1 MAPRT
6 PTIEGK
12 LDPGD
17 VPQLPRECSE
27 LAPFIR
33 GLAALKERY
42 PQLDDNAQRGAGYH
56 CQSAHILGLVTSPK
70 VQTAKATATGR
81 VYAALQAHEQ
91 IRRLSYAFE
100 ASRCGRAWLE
110 FVGVN
115 DLADIPPKSALPFL
129 EANASGLSPGPK
141 GTMKMRAGALESWL
155 AQFVK
160 ARNQT
165 DLSDYHP
172 ARVACRLEDLSPT
185 VFEPGLSL
193 RLVAALVQGRSR
205 LDIATGFFTL
215 DGYNLIAEGMDNPD
229 IRILVGG
236 LSEFSSDHLSFLINF
251 IRSLDTGLT
260 PPAEVRRQVIQSIH
274 RKIINQKI
282 RIRTLQGRVTHPLHA
297 KIYLFDGVAAYVTSA
312 NLTYSGLCTHIEGGQ
327 LVTHPKDVAY
337 YSDKFEEYFAAAD
350 PVANPILQAM
360 EECWVFQDPISP
372 YLAFLRALFLLY
384 GRIQEPERLPARK
397 LADYQKLIVG
407 HVLGKFAERRSV
419 LLVAPTGTGKTV
431 MAAYIA
437 AAMWSRQIRRIVLVS
452 NNPLHESTWLWE
464 LRGMGLDA
472 TSITSGQLREKSANP
487 GPTTRR
493 IQHLLD
499 NLHDDTLFIVDE
511 CHQYRTPGSKGHD
524 NLEQCLLPKDDA
536 RRPYSLLLTATPI
549 SRGLENLE
557 ALLRLTARSDVP
569 ALQSVQ
575 EAADQAG
582 LVTVTLPD
590 ILRRFGVSTKTEHRA
605 LEFAEGLRFFP
616 NINLALQ
623 RYACSMSP
631 VFAELETLDAVLSDL
646 DTLVDDLL
654 EDEDDEITGNLKRQA
669 NLLKTL
675 LARRAESSPRALAR
689 TLERLLGLIGQPKH
703 KLSAAERRRRSA
715 ALHPLLKLAREGA
728 GRVKDTKLEHVIAI
742 LRDLDSHHKV
752 LIFSEYTDTV
762 AYLLEQLRSAF
773 PRRVFE
779 EITGESSTAER
790 RSKMARIAP
799 LAQGATELQSQR
811 LDVLIATD
819 AISEGENIQDVP
831 MLINYDLPWTP
842 LRLVQRMGRV
852 DRPTERPREV
862 KAYNLFPDDDRYAS
876 MIRHWSRLAERSVHV
891 NAITE
896 GEILH
901 SGIRD
906 PRSYHGKPRALY
918 FESASTFED
927 LALRVQ
933 AEQLP
938 TSTMLQAQLR
948 ADPELQRA
956 AENLPNRAYSARRGR
971 APGLYMLARVPTRFV
986 CLYQSAP
993 SASPEEIEN
1002 QQLLR
1007 ALYAEPDTASVPIP
1021 SNMDAM
1027 VSRAMEQWSRGIP
1040 EGERPGI
1047 ELHVSVWVVR

>member
-1 MAPRT
+1 MAPKT
-6 PTIEGK
+6 PTVEGK

-42 PQLDDNAQRGAGYH
+42 PQLDENAQRGAGYH

-70 VQTAKATATGR
+70 VQTAKVTATGR
-81 VYAALQAHEQ
+81 VYAALHAHEQ

-110 FVGVN
+110 FAGVN

-129 EANASGLSPGPK
+129 EANASGLSPGAK
-141 GTMKMRAGALESWL
+141 GTMRMRAGALESWL
-155 AQFVK
+155 AQFVR
-160 ARNQT
+160 ARHQT

-172 ARVACRLEDLSPT
+172 ARQACRLEDLSPT

-193 RLVAALVQGRSR
+193 RLIAALVQGRSR

-236 LSEFSSDHLSFLINF
+236 LSEFSSHHLGFLINF

-297 KIYLFDGVAAYVTSA
+297 KIYLFDGIAAYITSA

-407 HVLGKFAERRSV
+407 HVLGKLAERRSV

-431 MAAYIA
+431 MATYIA
-437 AAMWSRQIRRIVLVS
+437 AAMWGRQIRRIVLVS
-452 NNPLHESTWLWE
+452 NNPSHEAMWLWE

-487 GPTTRR
+487 GPTTRK
-493 IQHLLD
+493 IHHLLE

-524 NLEQCLLPKDDA
+524 NLEQYLLPKDDA

-557 ALLRLTARSDVP
+557 ALLRLTARGEVP

-575 EAADQAG
+575 EAADQPG
-582 LVTVTLPD
+582 LITVTLPD
-590 ILRRFGVSTKTEHRA
+590 ILRRFGVSTKTQHRA

-616 NINLALQ
+616 NINIALQ

-631 VFAELETLDAVLSDL
+631 VFAELENLDAVLSEL
-646 DTLVDDLL
+646 DTLVDDLV

-689 TLERLLGLIGQPKH
+689 TLERLLGIIGQRKF
-703 KLSAAERRRRSA
+703 SSAERRRRSA
-715 ALHPLLKLAREGA
+715 ALQPLLELARAGA
-728 GRVKDTKLEHVIAI
+728 GRAKDAKLEHVIGI
-742 LRDLDSHHKV
+742 LRDLNSHHKV

-762 AYLLEQLRSAF
+762 DYLLEHLRAAF
-773 PRRVFE
+773 PRRVIE

-790 RSKMARIAP
+790 RSKVARIAP
-799 LAQGATELQSQR
+799 LAQGATERPSQR

-831 MLINYDLPWTP
+831 TLINYDLPWTP
-842 LRLVQRMGRV
+842 LRLVQRIGRV
-852 DRPTERPREV
+852 DRPTEHPREV
-862 KAYNLFPDDDRYAS
+862 NAYNLFPEDDRYTS

-918 FESASTFED
+918 FESAATFEE
-927 LALRVQ
+927 LALQVQ

-956 AENLPNRAYSARRGR
+956 AENLPRRVYSGKRGR
-971 APGLYMLARVPTRFV
+971 IPGLYLLARLATRFV
-986 CLYQSAP
+986 CLHQSAP
-993 SASPEEIEN
+993 SAPPEEIEN
-1002 QQLLR
+1002 HRLLR
-1007 ALYAEPDTASVPIP
+1007 ALYAEPDTASIPIP
-1021 SNMDAM
+1021 PNMDAM
-1027 VSRAMEQWSRGIP
+1027 VSCAMEQWSHRLP
-1040 EGERPGI
+1040 EGDRASI